1 MQVSIQSWNYPPVV
15 PGSTSVTV
23 LDRQPTIVDLVAVDP
38 SQKQFIGVYITALPT
53 KGTLYQR
60 LENGSRGSIV
70 DFEYSAYV
78 KVLLPSQLLPGCLS
92 VCLSDCLSDCLSV
105 CQCVSVSV
113 CLPVCQCVSL
123 VLFFPLSLHHLSLNR
138 TFLCSIIRNIRNHH
152 LYLSLV
158 LLLLLLLLLLPHSF

>member
-92 VCLSDCLSDCLSV
+92 VCLSDCLSV

-113 CLPVCQCVSL
+113 CLPACLSVCLTCS
-123 VLFFPLSLHHLSLNR
+123 FFS
-138 TFLCSIIRNIRNHH
+138 
-152 LYLSLV
+152 
-158 LLLLLLLLLLPHSF
+158 SFFAPFVFE

>member
-38 SQKQFIGVYITALPT
+38 TQKQFIGVYITALPT

-60 LENGSRGSIV
+60 LENGSRGNII
-70 DFEYSAYV
+70 DFEYSAYL

-92 VCLSDCLSDCLSV
+92 VCLTV
-105 CQCVSVSV
+105 CQCVSVPV